1 MSPEEMTM
9 TKGSNHK
16 PAPVRHTRPDSA
28 DAFIPD
34 PGDGPARIKD
44 DLAEELAEEFLTSAT
59 SAEESLPDALDREV
73 PEDSGGPF
81 VPSTGKQ
88 EFARGVDA
96 SNPRGAEKEAFPTAN
111 AAAPRRKKR

>member
-1 MSPEEMTM
+1 M
-9 TKGSNHK
+9 TKASKHK
-16 PAPVRHTRPDSA
+16 AAPRKHVRPDSA

-59 SAEESLPDALDREV
+59 SAEESLPDALERVV
-73 PEDSGGPF
+73 PEETGGPF

-88 EFARGVDA
+88 EFARGLDP
-96 SNPRGAEKEAFPTAN
+96 SNPRRAKKEAFPLPN
-111 AAAPRRKKR
+111 AAPTR